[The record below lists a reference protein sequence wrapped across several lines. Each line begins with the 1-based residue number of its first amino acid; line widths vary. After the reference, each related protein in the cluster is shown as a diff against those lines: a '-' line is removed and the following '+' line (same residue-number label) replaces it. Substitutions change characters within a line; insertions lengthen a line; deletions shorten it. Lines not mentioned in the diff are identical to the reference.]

1 MYKRQLL
8 LNPLDLPAFAR
19 VAAQHSG
26 IGPKTV
32 EKLYNVIRSGDA
44 AATEKAL
51 ARHTGFLED
60 VRFINDLRTRPMAC
74 LLYTSR
80 CV

>member
-1 MYKRQLL
+1 MAYARLL

-32 EKLYNVIRSGDA
+32 EKL
-44 AATEKAL
+44 
-51 ARHTGFLED
+51 
-60 VRFINDLRTRPMAC
+60 
-74 LLYTSR
+74 
-80 CV
+80 